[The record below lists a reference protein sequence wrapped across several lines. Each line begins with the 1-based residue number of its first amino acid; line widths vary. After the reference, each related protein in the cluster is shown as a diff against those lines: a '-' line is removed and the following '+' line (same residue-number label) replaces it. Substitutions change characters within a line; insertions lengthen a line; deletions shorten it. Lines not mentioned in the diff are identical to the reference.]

1 MLKVGELIAVEIAGT
16 EIGNSVVSEVTEDY
30 IEVVYVGKTY
40 KLGPNV
46 LDYLEARRLVEN
58 L

>member
-1 MLKVGELIAVEIAGT
+1 MLKVGDIIAVEIAGT
-16 EIGNSVVSEVTEDY
+16 EIGNAVVSEVTEDY
-30 IEVVYVGKTY
+30 IEVVYMGRAY

-46 LDYLEARRLVEN
+46 LDYMEARRLVEN